1 VVFTVSATVV
11 TLASWK
17 RFTFAIFSAFSVWP
31 GLTSWLQTA
40 DSVHWSTRH
49 TVSTALDRLRH
60 QNARE
65 STHKTVILRWTHR
78 LAATTEVIQRQT
90 PTSLQPVQYT
100 VYQAGSPCLWLSNM
114 AKTLGIASSVRKTN
128 CQLWH
133 WHQATT
139 DIPCVTCGR
148 LVCLSSRCRTI
159 HEFINSSYQSPTV
172 TFFTETGTS

>member
-60 QNARE
+60 QNARQ
-65 STHKTVILRWTHR
+65 STHKTSSFTLNSQLPQKWFRDR
-78 LAATTEVIQRQT
+78 LQQVFNQSNIPSIKLEVLASGCPTWRKLCELHPASGRQT
-90 PTSLQPVQYT
+90 VSYDI
-100 VYQAGSPCLWLSNM
+100 
-114 AKTLGIASSVRKTN
+114 GIK
-128 CQLWH
+128 L
-133 WHQATT
+133 
-139 DIPCVTCGR
+139 
-148 LVCLSSRCRTI
+148 LL
-159 HEFINSSYQSPTV
+159 
-172 TFFTETGTS
+172 TFHV

>member
-60 QNARE
+60 QNARQ
-65 STHKTVILRWTHR
+65 STHKTSDFTLNSQAGSYHR
-78 LAATTEVIQRQT
+78 SDSETDSNKSSTSPISRLSSWKSLPLAVQHGENFVNCIQRQEDK
-90 PTSLQPVQYT
+90 
-100 VYQAGSPCLWLSNM
+100 LSAM
-114 AKTLGIASSVRKTN
+114 TLASSYYWHSMCNLWKTCVSEFKLQN
-128 CQLWH
+128 H
-133 WHQATT
+133 PRVHQ
-139 DIPCVTCGR
+139 
-148 LVCLSSRCRTI
+148 
-159 HEFINSSYQSPTV
+159 
-172 TFFTETGTS
+172 